1 MSKEAGFTW
10 KLGMFVSIGLVVF
23 ILAIYLIG
31 KQQNLF
37 GSTFT
42 VQSKFKTVSGLKV
55 GNNVRFSGI
64 NVGTIDDIEIVNDS
78 SVIVRAKI
86 NSDVQKFIK
95 IDAKA
100 SIGSDGLMG
109 DKVLTISPGTDSHRI
124 VQDNAMIASTKPVE
138 MEEIMKSVQTT
149 VDNAGVITTELATFS
164 HKLNNENGALSK
176 LVNDAEFGNS
186 LKTTITNLKASTD
199 NFATFT
205 KNMNNKNNVLNKL
218 TNDEK
223 LGKSVDSA
231 VGNLNETVKAAQN
244 NFLLKGYF
252 KKKKRAQA
260 KKAKELEKAAEK
272 QREAAPAQVVPQTP
286 PTQPQPAS
294 NQ

>member
-1 MSKEAGFTW
+1 MNKEKGFTW

-31 KQQNLF
+31 REQNLF
-37 GSTFT
+37 GSTFSL
-42 VQSKFKTVSGLKV
+42 QSRFKTVSGLKV

-64 NVGTIDDIEIVNDS
+64 NVGTVEAIDLVTDS
-78 SVIVRAKI
+78 SVIVKVRI
-86 NSDVQKFIK
+86 NEDVRKFIK
-95 IDAKA
+95 TDALA

-109 DKVLTISPGTDSHRI
+109 DKVLTISPGTSSNKV
-124 VQDNAMIASTKPVE
+124 VQDNAMIASAKAIE
-138 MEEIMKSVQTT
+138 MEQIMKSIQKT
-149 VDNAGVITTELATFS
+149 VDNAGVITKELAEFS
-164 HKLNNENGALSK
+164 RKMNNDNGALSK
-176 LVNDAEFGNS
+176 VLTDEEFGSS
-186 LKTTITNLKASTD
+186 LKNTMTNLEASTE
-199 NFATFT
+199 NFSQFT

-252 KKKKRAQA
+252 KKKKKAEA
-260 KKAKELEKAAEK
+260 KKAKQLKKEMEKD
-272 QREAAPAQVVPQTP
+272 Q
-286 PTQPQPAS
+286 
-294 NQ
+294 N